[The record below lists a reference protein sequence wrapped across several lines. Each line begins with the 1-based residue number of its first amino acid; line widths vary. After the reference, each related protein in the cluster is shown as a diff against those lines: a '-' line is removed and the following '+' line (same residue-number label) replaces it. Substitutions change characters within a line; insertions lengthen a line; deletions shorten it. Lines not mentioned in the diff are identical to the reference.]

1 MQHMLPPELR
11 EMVYDILLQD
21 SEVPIFSADLNLNID
36 PQASDPEFRFPGTLL
51 ANFDYAHILLNRQ
64 PENCLKYVA
73 AAFKVVH

>member
-36 PQASDPEFRFPGTLL
+36 PQASDQLRLRT
-51 ANFDYAHILLNRQ
+51 HI
-64 PENCLKYVA
+64 A
-73 AAFKVVH
+73 